1 MNQSR
6 TRVASLPSLRNSLI
20 CNSFHYSEELVPK
33 MDQMKVIRNLYS
45 QNLTLRRTG
54 STAIDLAYVA
64 SGKLDAFLGYGMK
77 HWDFA
82 AGALLVKE
90 SGGFVTDLLGKEK
103 IDASHHII
111 AANKKCNE
119 IILNDVLKDCYN

>member
-1 MNQSR
+1 
-6 TRVASLPSLRNSLI
+6 
-20 CNSFHYSEELVPK
+20 

-90 SGGFVTDLLGKEK
+90 SGGFVTDLFGN
-103 IDASHHII
+103 DNFTSSHHIV

-119 IILNDVLKDCYN
+119 IILNDILKDCFS

>member
-1 MNQSR
+1 
-6 TRVASLPSLRNSLI
+6 
-20 CNSFHYSEELVPK
+20 
-33 MDQMKVIRNLYS
+33 
-45 QNLTLRRTG
+45 
-54 STAIDLAYVA
+54 
-64 SGKLDAFLGYGMK
+64 MK

-103 IDASHHII
+103 IDTSHHII

-119 IILNDVLKDCYN
+119 IILNDVLKDCFA

>member
-1 MNQSR
+1 
-6 TRVASLPSLRNSLI
+6 
-20 CNSFHYSEELVPK
+20 

-45 QNLTLRRTG
+45 QGLTLRRTG

-90 SGGFVTDLLGKEK
+90 SGGYVTDLLGSED
-103 IDASHHII
+103 IRSSHHIV

-119 IILNDVLKDCYN
+119 VVLKDVLKDCFA